1 MPGLVV
7 RGVRYE
13 VEERGSGAAVLL
25 LHGFTGS
32 LETWDSHLRA
42 LDGLRAIRLDMLGHG
57 RSEAPADP
65 ARYRMEEVVEDL
77 AAIFDAL
84 AVERAA
90 VVGYSMGGRVA
101 LRFGLAHPE
110 RCWALV
116 LESASPGIAEADER
130 AKRIEADERL
140 ARLLETEGIEAFVR
154 YWESLPL
161 WATQERLPQEVR
173 QALRALRLAQR
184 PHGLANSLRGLGAGH
199 DHSVL
204 DRLGGLQLPV
214 LLITGALDE
223 KYVALAAKMRA
234 RLPNARWVNVPGAGH
249 AVHLEAPETF
259 TQVVSEFLRAHAPSR
274 AERGVQ

>member
-274 AERGVQ
+274 EERGVR